1 MKVTVAGTEDDCAEV
16 RELIYEKDNKFKKDR
31 LDLSDNET
39 VSLVEFACK
48 VSKFTDG
55 AFDITVSPLCDI
67 WGFWNHEFRVPAETE
82 ISETLKYTGYENIQI
97 NQSEIILP
105 EGFAIDFGGIAKGYT
120 GDCISHALKEKNISS
135 AVIALGGNIHTIG
148 RKTNGNLWKIGIK
161 DPFGEKD
168 YYGTVSVED
177 CAVVT
182 SGGYERY
189 FEENGKT
196 YQHIINPLTGYTAES
211 DVKSVTVISEN
222 GALADALSTAFYVMG
237 SDKTAELCENS
248 GCSFEGKSFS
258 VILILNDG
266 SHREYGETG
275 LDG

>member
-16 RELIYEKDNKFKKDR
+16 RELIYEKDNKLKKDK
-31 LDLSDNET
+31 LNLSDSET
-39 VSLVEFACK
+39 VSLADFACK
-48 VSKFTDG
+48 VSEFTDG

-67 WGFWNHEFRVPAETE
+67 WGFWNNEFRVPTENE

-97 NQSEIILP
+97 DESEIILP

-120 GDCISHALKEKNISS
+120 GDCISRLLKEKNISS
-135 AVIALGGNIHTIG
+135 AVIALGGNIHTVG
-148 RKTNGNLWKIGIK
+148 RKTDGNLWKIGIK

-189 FEENGKT
+189 FEDNGKT
-196 YQHIINPLTGYTAES
+196 YQHIINPLTGHTAES
-211 DVKSVTVISEN
+211 DVKSVTVISQN
-222 GALADALSTAFYVMG
+222 GTLADALSTAFYVMG
-237 SDKTAELCENS
+237 SEKTAELCEIS
-248 GCSFEGKSFS
+248 GCSFEGESFS